1 MIKSSKI
8 LAARILAFSVACSLT
23 MMPFTAYAAG
33 GKIRFGRVTEFGLGG
48 EPVTATQGDC
58 TGTSLPACT
67 VGHTCECIKVTPM
80 LQVAGEGKAVL
91 VKAEKARPL
100 AETMLVDLT
109 ESSSNGAGGL
119 CYPWNGL
126 GLLAISSSTSIT
138 LHEHG
143 SMCEDDDSTE
153 LVVAGDFD
161 LEEGKGLFSG
171 AQGRGDI
178 SFNLESAAA
187 PSSGAGRAP
196 GFILPIVIASALVSL
211 AWAAAEGQF
220 GCLIDANLPKC
231 KK

>member
-1 MIKSSKI
+1 MFKLAKV
-8 LAARILAFSVACSLT
+8 LAARILAFSLACSLT
-23 MMPFTAYAAG
+23 MMPLTANAASG
-33 GKIRFGRVTEFGLGG
+33 RVTVGRVTEFGLGG

-67 VGHTCECIKVTPM
+67 SGHTCECIKVTPM

-91 VKAEKARPL
+91 LKAEKARPL
-100 AETMLVDLT
+100 AETMLVDLS

-126 GLLAISSSTSIT
+126 GLLAISASTSIT

-143 SMCEDDDSTE
+143 SMCEDDDSNE
-153 LVVAGDFD
+153 LIVAGDFD

-171 AQGRGDI
+171 AQGRGEI
-178 SFNLESAAA
+178 AFNLNPGE
-187 PSSGAGRAP
+187 GASVVSRRAP
-196 GFILPIVIASALVSL
+196 GFILPIVIASALVSI

-220 GCLIDANLPKC
+220 GCLIDPNLPKC